1 MARHRKL
8 RASGWKQKEIAAKIG
23 LRPSAYSNLVNKVL
37 PAISTARKSRS
48 DFSAIFKSVNNLSE
62 ITFRKEV
69 DNYLAELD
77 ELSFEALSSQ
87 EDVVFLNKLIN
98 NTPFELL
105 RKLTGLYHCYYIS
118 SFGYR
123 VKKEPFKIYR
133 SEGKSQLRATKG
145 NEKSAS
151 QYEGFAYMS
160 NPQLL
165 TFHLQEKS
173 TLIPDHFIIHFSLPP
188 LYDESINLLKG
199 ISTSMSNGY
208 QPISR
213 QIILQKLEFADLN
226 EPYDQIETKFYER
239 GQSYDDPILNFLSN
253 TVGFLECVSQ
263 QRPTYSHEDLQDKAL
278 VSVK

>member
-37 PAISTARKSRS
+37 PAMSTAEKSRS

-69 DNYLAELD
+69 DNYLE
-77 ELSFEALSSQ
+77 ELSELSNQ
-87 EDVVFLNKLIN
+87 ELAAKKNDHFLHKLIVD
-98 NTPFELL
+98 TPYDLL
-105 RKLTGLYHCYYIS
+105 KKLTGEYDCFYIS

-123 VKKEPFKIYR
+123 IKCEPFRIYQDDSIR
-133 SEGKSQLRATKG
+133 QLKAEKG
-145 NEKSAS
+145 NAQSAS
-151 QYEGFAYMS
+151 QYSGFAYMS

-165 TFHLQEKS
+165 TFHLQEQH

-188 LYDESINLLKG
+188 LYDESINLLRG

-213 QIILQKLEFADLN
+213 QVILKKLSSNLMA
-226 EPYDQIETKFYER
+226 EPFHARSTRFYKKEEQYDE
-239 GQSYDDPILNFLSN
+239 PILDFLSR
-253 TVGFLECVSQ
+253 TAGFLEFVSNP
-263 QRPTYSHEDLQDKAL
+263 RPTYNFQDLEKSAN
-278 VSVK
+278 V